1 MFDDRLATV
10 LRMRA
15 GSEAALRTQ
24 FRQLLD
30 LLGTRDAQLSGPVLA
45 RIARMAASLSASE
58 VDRIMARSSL
68 KKNDPRFVTLSGY
81 VRLREL
87 QATISQETQSAILR
101 EPGQRLRRPEIVA
114 FLAEGGPK
122 ASAAAVATA
131 RLTEQEWLDLIPRL
145 PVTARGF
152 LRHRRDLPA
161 AVKRLLT
168 QLGVGDL
175 VIPTFAPSTDSL
187 EIERDVEP
195 EPVPSPQPAI
205 QFSSLPTGNSPSFP
219 PEDGIGAL
227 RRRIEA
233 FRETRQQGRP
243 ASRTQSDGAASKN
256 QSAPGSVL
264 DVITDSTGS
273 IVRSDGLAAPMLAGL
288 ALTSPSGSS
297 LVDFSKDIA
306 LQLRRRQPLR
316 QARLTIDAAPEISG
330 EWRMDAAP
338 LFDRQSGAFNGYAAR
353 LYRPSRSVSSDSPES
368 YADAMRQVL
377 HELRTPVNAIQGFAE
392 IIQQQIFGNVPHE
405 YRAHA
410 ASIAVDAAKLLAG
423 FDEVDRLVKLESRAM
438 ELEEGTSDFRAAL
451 ADTVQRLEG
460 VLRGRDAGFTLNVT
474 GSHFEVALDRS
485 EVMAMCWRLLA
496 TAASA
501 LTPGEKSQIDLSGD
515 GTAIRLELDVPES
528 LRSGAADTSREGQRR
543 RAISA
548 GMFGPGFAF
557 RLAEAEANAA
567 GGSLT
572 CEGDRATLR
581 LPSLTSYA
589 TPHSTTDGMARG

>member
-30 LLGTRDAQLSGPVLA
+30 LLGTRDSQLSARALA

-58 VDRIMARSSL
+58 VDRVMARSAL

-81 VRLREL
+81 LRLREL
-87 QATISQETQSAILR
+87 QTTIPQETQSAILR

-131 RLTEQEWLDLIPRL
+131 RLTEQEWLELIPRL

-152 LRHRRDLPA
+152 LRHRRDLPS
-161 AVKRLLT
+161 AVKRLLA

-175 VIPTFAPSTDSL
+175 VIPTFAPPTDSL
-187 EIERDVEP
+187 DVERAAEP
-195 EPVPSPQPAI
+195 APVPAPRPAI
-205 QFSSLPTGNSPSFP
+205 QFASLPAEAPNSSP

-233 FRETRQQGRP
+233 FRENRQQGRP
-243 ASRTQSDGAASKN
+243 APRVPSAIAASHG
-256 QSAPGSVL
+256 QDASSPVL
-264 DVITDSTGS
+264 DVVTDSTGI
-273 IVRSDGLAAPMLAGL
+273 IVRADGLAAPMLAGL
-288 ALTSPSGSS
+288 ALMSPRGSS
-297 LVDFSKDIA
+297 LVDFSYDTA
-306 LQLRRRQPLR
+306 LKLRRRQPLR

-330 EWRMDAAP
+330 EWLMDAAP
-338 LFDRQSGAFNGYAAR
+338 LFDRQTGAFNGYAAR
-353 LYRPSRSVSSDSPES
+353 LYRRSLAAPSDAPDSH
-368 YADAMRQVL
+368 ADAMRQVL

-392 IIQQQIFGNVPHE
+392 IIQQQIFGTVPHE

-423 FDEVDRLVKLESRAM
+423 FDEVDRLAKLESRAM
-438 ELEEGTSDFRAAL
+438 ELEEGTSDFRTAL
-451 ADTVQRLEG
+451 ADTVQRLDG
-460 VLRGRDAGFTLNVT
+460 VLRGRNAGFALTVA
-474 GSHFEVALDRS
+474 GSDFEVALDRG

-501 LTPGEKSQIDLSGD
+501 LAPGETSQIDLSGD
-515 GTAIRLELDVPES
+515 GTTIRVELDVPEN
-528 LRSGAADTSREGQRR
+528 LRSGAGDTSREAQRR

-548 GMFGPGFAF
+548 GMFGPKFAF
-557 RLAEAEANAA
+557 RLAEAEAKAA

-572 CEGDRATLR
+572 CEGDRATLC
-581 LPSLTSYA
+581 LPSLTSQA
-589 TPHSTTDGMARG
+589 TPHSTKGGMARG